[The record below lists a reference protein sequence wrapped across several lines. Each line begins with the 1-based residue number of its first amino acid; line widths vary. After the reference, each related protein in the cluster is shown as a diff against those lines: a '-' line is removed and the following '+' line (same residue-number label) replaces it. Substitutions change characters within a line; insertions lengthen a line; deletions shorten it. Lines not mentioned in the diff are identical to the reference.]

1 MAWAMFYS
9 VSVVVTLQNW
19 RTQYS
24 ESPSKANDSLEF
36 FLKINQ
42 TM

>member
-1 MAWAMFYS
+1 MFYS
-9 VSVVVTLQNW
+9 VSLVVTLQNHT
-19 RTQYS
+19 TQYS
-24 ESPSKANDSLEF
+24 ESSFKANDNLEL